1 VRTDDLYIYGELGGV
16 AHLSEQDLRRFETIA
31 ARIPPLAGA
40 ALTIGRIERVFAV
53 PGARSFALWST
64 HREKRRT
71 NRRCVAVGRA
81 ACDDAPCL

>member
-1 VRTDDLYIYGELGGV
+1 V

-53 PGARSFALWST
+53 PGARSFALW
-64 HREKRRT
+64 
-71 NRRCVAVGRA
+71 
-81 ACDDAPCL
+81 